1 MAPTAAAKR
10 MPDRRGSRP
19 PPDGNLQWLS
29 KRLTFILRHGAA
41 KVGLSVDKCGWV
53 NVADMLQLKDFKGVQ
68 LPQLKSVVRDCPK
81 QRFELKDP
89 LADGEPVKIRAT
101 QGHSLTQVSDEMHRP
116 ILTVADIGQE
126 QVVHGTY
133 LEAWNKIRREGLNSM
148 GRNHVHLCLG
158 LPGSG
163 VISGMRSNATVAV
176 FVDLASMLSSGVE
189 VVQSP
194 NGVVLTA
201 GDGRSGVLS
210 TRHFKTAVWLGPPRT
225 VLWERGADRTSDAC
239 REVPQLFRALTESY
253 GVSPD
258 EFLVKAQQQPQQHH
272 PPQQEDGRGQT
283 SSSAP
288 PARGRRWASQPPPQ
302 AAPAAPQHVETRAEL
317 LPGLAPQ
324 WTEAPALPALPP
336 PDPAAWAAATA
347 PRTEAPALP
356 ALPPPALPPPDPAA
370 WAAATAPRME
380 AAALAPAF
388 RPPVAYT
395 SGRGPTRAELDAPP
409 GHGCGRP
416 WREPTRAE
424 VEAPPGQGCGLAWRE
439 PTRAEVEAPPG
450 DRGGAC
456 RTFFPTATAPLLAPS
471 SPPPLP
477 RAAFPCRLPAP
488 LLPGP
493 MLHSAGAAPLAR
505 SFGVRPSARRQGP
518 RPPTS
523 CFFRD
528 VEPQRS
534 GPLPRDR

>member
-347 PRTEAPALP
+347 PRTEA
-356 ALPPPALPPPDPAA
+356 
-370 WAAATAPRME
+370 
-380 AAALAPAF
+380 AALAPAF

-450 DRGGAC
+450 SW
-456 RTFFPTATAPLLAPS
+456 TQPLRV
-471 SPPPLP
+471 SPPAPPPPPGPPL
-477 RAAFPCRLPAP
+477 AALPAP
-488 LLPGP
+488 LE
-493 MLHSAGAAPLAR
+493 
-505 SFGVRPSARRQGP
+505 V
-518 RPPTS
+518 PP
-523 CFFRD
+523 
-528 VEPQRS
+528 PA
-534 GPLPRDR
+534 